1 MDYSIM
7 EQIRIRIKEY
17 EVEIENGDTQIVF
30 PSNPDLEVQLQV
42 LIDNAKKE
50 VKDYR
55 RYPSYWTAEEIDADI
70 EANYSHIVVQ
80 LVLFDNFLE
89 GAEFETSH
97 SENGVNRSFIK
108 REEILGKIIPFCN
121 IL

>member
-17 EVEIENGDTQIVF
+17 EVEIEDGETQIVF

-55 RYPSYWTAEEIDADI
+55 RYPSYWTAEEIDDDI
-70 EANYSHIVVQ
+70 EENYSHIVVQ

-97 SENGVNRSFIK
+97 NENGVSRSFIK

>member
-17 EVEIENGDTQIVF
+17 EVEIENGETRIVF

>member
-17 EVEIENGDTQIVF
+17 AVQIENGETQIVF
-30 PSNPDLEVQLQV
+30 PPNPDLEVQLQV

-97 SENGVNRSFIK
+97 NENGVSRSFIN
-108 REEILGKIIPFCN
+108 RNEILGKIIPFCN
-121 IL
+121 IF

>member
-7 EQIRIRIKEY
+7 EQIRIRIKKY
-17 EVEIENGDTQIVF
+17 EVVIQNGDPQIVF
-30 PSNPDLEVQLQV
+30 PTDIELETELQV

-55 RYPSYWTAEEIDADI
+55 RYPSDWTAEQIDDDI
-70 EANYSHIVVQ
+70 EENYSHIVVA

-89 GAEFETSH
+89 GAEFETAH
-97 SENGVNRSFIK
+97 NENGVSRSFVK
-108 REEILGKIIPFCN
+108 RESILGKIIPFCN

>member
-17 EVEIENGDTQIVF
+17 EVEIENGETQIVF

-70 EANYSHIVVQ
+70 EENYSHIVVQ

-97 SENGVNRSFIK
+97 NENGVSRSFIK

>member
-17 EVEIENGDTQIVF
+17 EVEIENGETRIVF
-30 PSNPDLEVQLQV
+30 PSNPELEVQLQV

-50 VKDYR
+50 IKDYR

>member
-17 EVEIENGDTQIVF
+17 EVEIENGETQIVF

-50 VKDYR
+50 IKDYR

-70 EANYSHIVVQ
+70 EENYSHIVVQ

>member
-17 EVEIENGDTQIVF
+17 EVEIENGETQIVF
-30 PSNPDLEVQLQV
+30 PPNPDLEVQLQV

-70 EANYSHIVVQ
+70 EENYSHIVVQ

-97 SENGVNRSFIK
+97 NENGVSRSFINRDK
-108 REEILGKIIPFCN
+108 ILGKIIPFCN
-121 IL
+121 IF